1 MTSEGLGNM
10 TPQRAL
16 PSEGQTGAARRPA
29 EVFHVSAF
37 IQDEMDARGW
47 GLEELEQASALPLGR
62 LAAIMDGKHLTVAC
76 TRALGKA
83 FGTSADLWEHLDAAW
98 WASLEAYSRGGLRAG
113 VVCPR
118 CGQPEYF
125 ACAPS
130 CFDADGKHW
139 RVAAWQPGKEETPMA
154 DWKTTAA
161 EPREGFEDRDDWR
174 EKTRALTAQLRQSEA
189 MREAQISNVKAFTD
203 ETIRLAER
211 NLRLEKELSRSFARS
226 GTPPSHPL
234 HRLHQ
239 SGERTDEGA
248 EAVAVRGESLAESGV
263 LVRSRSSARRPGND
277 RRHVHGGSR
286 CTAQGR

>member
-83 FGTSADLWEHLDAAW
+83 VGTSADLWEHLDAAW

-211 NLRLEKELSRSFARS
+211 NLRLEKELRDVTAERDEAITALRGLASFAYSLVNPSALPDAYHRARRIIEAVDEPIIRAKRDAALAP
-226 GTPPSHPL
+226 TPPTAP
-234 HRLHQ
+234 
-239 SGERTDEGA
+239 E
-248 EAVAVRGESLAESGV
+248 RGE
-263 LVRSRSSARRPGND
+263 D
-277 RRHVHGGSR
+277 
-286 CTAQGR
+286 